1 MKQVVYTIGLVFLL
15 ISIVGCNTASRQPQF
30 QRAVITPDQLKPGD
44 TAKIEVQLKDR
55 YDIVHRVEGVVR
67 EDPTIRLKLH
77 DDGQAPD
84 EKADDNVW
92 VLQVDVPFQAT
103 PGDFLLQL
111 TAYRADGTVVPVKSR
126 EGTVPLSTTVPL
138 KILNP

>member
-1 MKQVVYTIGLVFLL
+1 MKQAAYTIALLVLF
-15 ISIVGCNTASRQPQF
+15 ISIAGCNTASRQPQF
-30 QRAVITPDQLKPGD
+30 QRAAIAPDQLKPGD
-44 TAKIEVQLKDR
+44 TAMIQVEVKDR
-55 YDIVHRVEGVVR
+55 YDIVRRVEGVVR

-77 DDGQAPD
+77 DDGLAPD

-111 TAYRADGTVVPVKSR
+111 TAYRADGTVVPVKSK

>member
-1 MKQVVYTIGLVFLL
+1 MKQGICTIALMFVL
-15 ISIVGCNTASRQPQF
+15 IGVVGCNTASRQPQF
-30 QRAVITPDQLKPGD
+30 QRAAIVPDQLKPGD
-44 TAKIEVQLKDR
+44 TAMIQVEVKDR
-55 YDIVHRVEGVVR
+55 HDIVRRVEGIVK

-77 DDGQAPD
+77 DDGQPPD
-84 EKADDNVW
+84 EKAGDNVW

-111 TAYRADGTVVPVKSR
+111 SAYRADGTVVPVKTKA
-126 EGTVPLSTTVPL
+126 GTVPLSTTVPL

>member
-1 MKQVVYTIGLVFLL
+1 MRQVVYAAAIGILL
-15 ISIVGCNTASRQPQF
+15 AGLVGCNSASRQPQF

-44 TAKIEVQLKDR
+44 TAMIEVDVKDR
-55 YDIVHRVEGVVR
+55 YDIVRRVEGVVK

-84 EKADDNVW
+84 VKADDNTW

-111 TAYRADGTVVPVKSR
+111 TAYRADGSAVPVKGK
-126 EGTVPLSTTVPL
+126 EGTAPLSTTVPL

>member
-1 MKQVVYTIGLVFLL
+1 MKQVVCIISLAVALAGL
-15 ISIVGCNTASRQPQF
+15 VGCNTAGRQPQF
-30 QRAVITPDQLKPGD
+30 QRAVISPDQLKPGD
-44 TAKIEVQLKDR
+44 TAKIEVEVKDR
-55 YDIVHRVEGVVR
+55 YDIVRRVEGIVK

-77 DDGQAPD
+77 DDGQEPD
-84 EKADDNVW
+84 LKAQDNVW

-111 TAYRADGTVVPVKSR
+111 TAYRADGTAVPVKSK
-126 EGTVPLSTTVPL
+126 EGAVPLSATVPL

>member
-1 MKQVVYTIGLVFLL
+1 MKQVVYTIALVSLL

-30 QRAVITPDQLKPGD
+30 QQAVITPDQLKPGD
-44 TAKIEVQLKDR
+44 TATITANVNDR
-55 YDIVHRVEGVVR
+55 HNIVRRVEGVVK

-77 DDGQAPD
+77 DDGEAPD
-84 EKADDNVW
+84 EKPGDNVW

-111 TAYRADGTVVPVKSR
+111 TAYRSDGTVVPVKTK

>member
-1 MKQVVYTIGLVFLL
+1 MKQVVYTIALVFVL
-15 ISIVGCNTASRQPQF
+15 INIIGCNTASRQPQF
-30 QRAVITPDQLKPGD
+30 QRAVIAPDQLKPGD
-44 TAKIEVQLKDR
+44 TAMIQVEVKDR
-55 YDIVHRVEGVVR
+55 HDIVRRVEGIVK

-84 EKADDNVW
+84 EKADDDVW

-103 PGDFLLQL
+103 LGDFLLQL
-111 TAYRADGTVVPVKSR
+111 TAYRADGTVVPVKSK

>member
-1 MKQVVYTIGLVFLL
+1 MKHFVCAIALVFALA
-15 ISIVGCNTASRQPQF
+15 SIVGCNTGSRQPQF
-30 QRAVITPDQLKPGD
+30 GRAVITPDQLKPGD
-44 TAKIEVQLKDR
+44 TAKIEVEVKDR
-55 YDIVHRVEGVVR
+55 YDVVRRVEGVVK

-77 DDGQAPD
+77 DDGLEPD
-84 EKADDNVW
+84 VKAADNVW

-111 TAYRADGTVVPVKSR
+111 TAYRSDGTVVPVKSK
-126 EGTVPLSTTVPL
+126 EGSGPLSTTVPL

>member
-44 TAKIEVQLKDR
+44 TAMIQVEVKDR
-55 YDIVHRVEGVVR
+55 HNIVRRVEGVVR

>member
-1 MKQVVYTIGLVFLL
+1 MKQVVYIIAIVGLLTSVA
-15 ISIVGCNTASRQPQF
+15 GCNTASRQPQF
-30 QRAVITPDQLKPGD
+30 QRAIITPDQLKPGD
-44 TAKIEVQLKDR
+44 TAKIEVQVKDR
-55 YDIVHRVEGVVR
+55 YDIVRRVEGIVK

-84 EKADDNVW
+84 EKAGDNVW

-111 TAYRADGTVVPVKSR
+111 MAYRADGTVVPVKGK

-138 KILNP
+138 TILNP